1 MVSICLKDKRD
12 YVNGILTDAGY
23 SQRVEVGDLFVMTEF
38 SAKNAFNATIKNTAF
53 GIVDYSEGLVRLI
66 GIE

>member
-1 MVSICLKDKRD
+1 MNQVNDILKQS
-12 YVNGILTDAGY
+12 GY
-23 SQRVEVGDLFVMTEF
+23 SQRVEIGDLFVMTDF

-53 GIVDYSEGLVRLI
+53 GIVDYSADLVRLI